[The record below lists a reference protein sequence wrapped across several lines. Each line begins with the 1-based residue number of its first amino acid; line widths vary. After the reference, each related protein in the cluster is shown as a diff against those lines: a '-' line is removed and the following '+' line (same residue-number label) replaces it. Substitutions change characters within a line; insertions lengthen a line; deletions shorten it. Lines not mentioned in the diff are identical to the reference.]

1 MDTGGYGHLAGDAR
15 QWPIGE
21 SGRRGSFAVRHTG
34 FGMVRISAFFIAV
47 CMVLIAVSLG
57 IVVYLRFGFTGAE
70 SALVALGVLTA
81 LAVYNAVSARL
92 RDRAEATAQI
102 STLSRSSGDLA
113 RQFAEF
119 GLRLNAMETNVE
131 HVLERS
137 LQAAQPLAAEI
148 EELSTLVKQ
157 LADSVAAHQLAIGRI
172 GAKYEAVAAERQAA
186 SAAAAAAPVPTPV
199 AAPTVAPAPR
209 AAPAAAPAVA
219 AVIAEPAAAPA
230 ASLAASLAAA
240 PAAVVAELAAAPAPA
255 APAPAVRAESSV
267 PAFAGLDRAG
277 IIATVGAAIDSGRID
292 LYLQPIVMLPQR
304 KVRFYEAMSRL
315 KTEDGDVVAA
325 ADFLKYAEAGALM
338 PKLDHLTVL
347 RCVQVVRRLLLKNR
361 EIGLFCNV
369 SGMTLTNASFST
381 FLEFVEANRAIAGSL
396 AFEFSQ
402 SAVRAMGPIEH
413 ESLAA
418 LAERGFR
425 FSMDNLT
432 DLRVEP
438 RELTD
443 RGFRFVKASAALL
456 LNRVG
461 AASTDI
467 HPADFS
473 DLLGRYGIDLIA
485 ERIESENVVV
495 DLLDYDV
502 RFGQG
507 FLFAPP
513 RPVRAEALQAA
524 GEAPKE
530 QAKAGASETG
540 RSALAAASNP
550 SQPAASA
557 AAASRGSLAQ
567 LIRASAGRG

>member
-1 MDTGGYGHLAGDAR
+1 
-15 QWPIGE
+15 
-21 SGRRGSFAVRHTG
+21 
-34 FGMVRISAFFIAV
+34 MVRVSAIFIAI

-57 IVVYLRFGFTGAE
+57 IVLYLRFGFTGVE
-70 SALVALGVLTA
+70 SGVVALGALTA
-81 LAVYNAVSARL
+81 LAVYNAVAARM
-92 RDRAEATAQI
+92 RDRAEASAQI

-113 RQFAEF
+113 RQLAEF
-119 GLRLNAMETNVE
+119 SLRLNAMDSKVE

-137 LQAAQPLAAEI
+137 LQVAQPLAAEI

-157 LADSVAAHQLAIGRI
+157 LADSAAGHQLAIGRI
-172 GAKYEAVAAERQAA
+172 GAKFDAVAATRQTG
-186 SAAAAAAPVPTPV
+186 SAALSADGEVAPVPKP
-199 AAPTVAPAPR
+199 
-209 AAPAAAPAVA
+209 AAPAVA
-219 AVIAEPAAAPA
+219 APALTTAAPPAAAAPEPAAAPA
-230 ASLAASLAAA
+230 AIVAST
-240 PAAVVAELAAAPAPA
+240 PAAVVTELPAATPVPA
-255 APAPAVRAESSV
+255 APAPPPRAVPAESLL
-267 PAFAGLDRAG
+267 PAFAGLDRSG
-277 IIATVGAAIDSGRID
+277 IIAAIGSAIEGGRID

-315 KTEDGDVVAA
+315 KADNGDMVAA

-369 SGMTLTNASFST
+369 SGLTLTDASFSSL
-381 FLEFVEANRAIAGSL
+381 LELVEANRAIATSL
-396 AFEFSQ
+396 VLEFTQ

-443 RGFRFVKASAALL
+443 RGFRFVKASANLL
-456 LNRVG
+456 LNRAG

-513 RPVRAEALQAA
+513 RPVRAEALQSTN
-524 GEAPKE
+524 GDAPKEHAKEYAKE
-530 QAKAGASETG
+530 QAKPGLGEAGRGGLGPAPATPQV
-540 RSALAAASNP
+540 SAP
-550 SQPAASA
+550 V
-557 AAASRGSLAQ
+557 AASRGSLAQ
-567 LIRASAGRG
+567 LIRAGAGRG